1 MTPIT
6 APAAAAPEQD
16 QAHARRWLTLSILC
30 LSLLV
35 IVVDST
41 IVNVA
46 LPTLARELHA
56 GSAALEWI
64 VDAYTLAFAALL
76 LLAGSLGDRYGR
88 HRALAAGLL
97 VFGAGSLGA
106 ALASTAAELVV
117 MRTVMGVGAA
127 FIMPA
132 TMATI
137 VAVFPD
143 PAERAKA
150 VGIWAAV
157 SGLGVAI
164 GPTAGGWLLQHFS
177 WGSIFATNL
186 PVIAIALVAGRFLVP
201 PSAAPH
207 RPRLD
212 PAGAL
217 LATAGFGAL
226 TYTLIEAGTG
236 GWTSGPTMTRAAV
249 SAVLL
254 AAFAGWE
261 IRSSH
266 PMIDFSLFRH
276 ARFTAASMAV
286 MVVFFGLAGGNFV
299 LVQILQFVLGY
310 SPLGAGVRALPGAL
324 ALTVAAPA
332 GTRLASRFGAKVAV
346 AAGLATMAA
355 GLAFFATAT
364 GGSGYGHY
372 LVASVII
379 SAGVGLT
386 MAPATNSIMGALPPA
401 KAGIAS
407 AMNNTTRNVGAVLGV
422 AIIGSVT
429 ASAYTH
435 AMGSTSA
442 TPAAAHSVGAAAAI
456 ARTISGHAGQA
467 LQAAADNAFVHGAG
481 FGALIAAAAAAAAAG
496 MTLRYLPRH

>member
-1 MTPIT
+1 MTTIT
-6 APAAAAPEQD
+6 APATAAPEQD

-30 LSLLV
+30 LS
-35 IVVDST
+35 
-41 IVNVA
+41 
-46 LPTLARELHA
+46 
-56 GSAALEWI
+56 
-64 VDAYTLAFAALL
+64 LL

-186 PVIAIALVAGRFLVP
+186 PVIAIALIAGRFLVP

-217 LATAGFGAL
+217 
-226 TYTLIEAGTG
+226 
-236 GWTSGPTMTRAAV
+236 
-249 SAVLL
+249 
-254 AAFAGWE
+254 
-261 IRSSH
+261 
-266 PMIDFSLFRH
+266 
-276 ARFTAASMAV
+276 
-286 MVVFFGLAGGNFV
+286 
-299 LVQILQFVLGY
+299 
-310 SPLGAGVRALPGAL
+310 
-324 ALTVAAPA
+324 
-332 GTRLASRFGAKVAV
+332 
-346 AAGLATMAA
+346 
-355 GLAFFATAT
+355 
-364 GGSGYGHY
+364 
-372 LVASVII
+372 
-379 SAGVGLT
+379 
-386 MAPATNSIMGALPPA
+386 
-401 KAGIAS
+401 
-407 AMNNTTRNVGAVLGV
+407 
-422 AIIGSVT
+422 
-429 ASAYTH
+429 
-435 AMGSTSA
+435 
-442 TPAAAHSVGAAAAI
+442 
-456 ARTISGHAGQA
+456 
-467 LQAAADNAFVHGAG
+467 
-481 FGALIAAAAAAAAAG
+481 
-496 MTLRYLPRH
+496 